1 MTTPLVTQGI
11 EDLTVAQNSD
21 NTTLD
26 LSQNFDDPLTTGQI
40 ARFEFADDSL
50 GGGITDVLLFDQA
63 GEGAPETVANF
74 INYVEDDDYAN
85 SIIHR
90 SVPGFI
96 VQGGGFAVAPE
107 LNFEPNLDAIEP
119 IPADDPVVNEFSPS
133 RSNTR
138 GTIAMAKLG
147 IDPNS
152 ATNQW
157 FFNLND
163 NSENLDNQNEGFTVF
178 GEVLTPEDLAP
189 IDAIALLPT
198 SDASRSFS
206 QPVPEFA
213 GAFTNVPVV
222 VRDSENASFVG
233 INNVTLLQQAELEF
247 AVTENSNPD
256 LVNATIDDG
265 ELVLDYAADGR
276 GIAEITVSATDL
288 QGDTVEDMFIVAVE
302 NVRSN
307 LSQEGS
313 TVYRFLNTNTGVHFY
328 TSSEVERDV
337 ILENLPNYVSEGS
350 AYVSV
355 DPFTGSPEPEQVYR
369 FLNKDTGTHL
379 YTVSEIEKESVEQNL
394 PNYSLETESFF
405 AFTEQQPGTIPI
417 YRFFNNGTG
426 AHFYTPSETERE
438 VVEQTLPNYQSE
450 GIAYYTFPIAE

>member
-1 MTTPLVTQGI
+1 MTTPLVTQRI
-11 EDLTVAQNSD
+11 EDLTIAQNSD

-50 GGGITDVLLFDQA
+50 GGVTDVLLFDQA
-63 GEGAPETVANF
+63 GEGASETVANF
-74 INYVEDDDYAN
+74 VNYVEDNDYAN

-96 VQGGGFAVAPE
+96 VQGGGFAVDPE

-119 IPADDPVVNEFSPS
+119 IPADDSVINEFSPS

-138 GTIAMAKLG
+138 GTIAMAKRG
-147 IDPNS
+147 GDPNS

-163 NSENLDNQNEGFTVF
+163 NSEILNERNNGGFTVF
-178 GEVLTPEDLAP
+178 GEVLSAEDFAP
-189 IDAIALLPT
+189 VDAIALLPT

-206 QPVPEFA
+206 QPVPQFA
-213 GAFTNVPVV
+213 GAFSELPLIIE
-222 VRDSENASFVG
+222 DAENANFVG
-233 INNVTLLQQAELEF
+233 LNNVTLLQQPELEF
-247 AVTENSNPD
+247 AVIENSNPD
-256 LVNATIDDG
+256 LVNATINDG

-276 GIAEITVSATDL
+276 GIAEITISATDL

-302 NVRSN
+302 NAQPN

-328 TSSEVERDV
+328 TSSEVERDA

-369 FLNKDTGTHL
+369 FLNRDTGTHL
-379 YTVSEIEKESVEQNL
+379 YTVSDIEKESVEQNL

-417 YRFFNNGTG
+417 YRFFNTGTG

-450 GIAYYTFPIAE
+450 GIAYYTFPVGE